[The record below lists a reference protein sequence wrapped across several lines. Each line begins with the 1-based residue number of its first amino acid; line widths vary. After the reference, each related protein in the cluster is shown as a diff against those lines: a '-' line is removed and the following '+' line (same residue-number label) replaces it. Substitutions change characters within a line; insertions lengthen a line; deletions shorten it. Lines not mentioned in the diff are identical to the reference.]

1 MKAGT
6 IYRDKKTNNKLVL
19 LSQALKYNIEEKFV
33 GLTEIVITDYRNFF
47 DLKENKVVVRNLYE
61 LEEVKRQY
69 TKEERETFLA
79 KCRLMGI
86 SLSSEEEEKHINIKD
101 LKAFDCIS
109 LSSSTSV
116 LFRSLLYYHAPFAVA
131 DKYLLRKEPDGSFS
145 LLIGYKDYLF
155 CTIPLKE
162 IKRLQFAVK
171 YGHLYGRIVKEPKW
185 KSYKYKT
192 DKGYDKRIVDEL
204 IEAYSQYLYRIEKED
219 DFYKKRVLYSAKK
232 CNIEWVREQ
241 FIKSFL
247 PDFLSYIKARKSNKV
262 LIEPD
267 GEEPFYVK
275 ATLTK
280 ESIDLLVNR
289 LCKALD
295 WKLGGISARCNL
307 GTFYLKK
314 GIIKEENGSYHINK
328 MVYVTMSDLLENEFS
343 MEQTKEKRLKLFQE
357 HIYDFLR
364 GKIWS

>member
-1 MKAGT
+1 M
-6 IYRDKKTNNKLVL
+6 
-19 LSQALKYNIEEKFV
+19 
-33 GLTEIVITDYRNFF
+33 
-47 DLKENKVVVRNLYE
+47 
-61 LEEVKRQY
+61 
-69 TKEERETFLA
+69 
-79 KCRLMGI
+79 
-86 SLSSEEEEKHINIKD
+86 
-101 LKAFDCIS
+101 
-109 LSSSTSV
+109 
-116 LFRSLLYYHAPFAVA
+116 
-131 DKYLLRKEPDGSFS
+131 
-145 LLIGYKDYLF
+145 
-155 CTIPLKE
+155 KE
-162 IKRLQFAVK
+162 IERLQFAVK

-185 KSYKYKT
+185 KSYKYKV
-192 DKGYDKRIVDEL
+192 DKEYDKRIVDEL

-247 PDFLSYIKARKSNKV
+247 PDFLSYIKASKSNKV
-262 LIEPD
+262 FLEPED
-267 GEEPFYVK
+267 GEPFYVK

-289 LCKALD
+289 LCKTLD

-328 MVYVTMSDLLENEFS
+328 MVYATMSDLLENEFS

-357 HIYDFLR
+357 HIYDFLK
-364 GKIWS
+364 GKIWR

>member
-101 LKAFDCIS
+101 LKAFDCIF

-155 CTIPLKE
+155 CTLPVKE

-185 KSYKYKT
+185 KSYKYKV
-192 DKGYDKRIVDEL
+192 DKEYEKRIVDEL

-262 LIEPD
+262 FLEPED
-267 GEEPFYVK
+267 GEPFYVK

-307 GTFYLKK
+307 GIFYLKK

-328 MVYVTMSDLLENEFS
+328 RVYATMSDLLENEFS

-357 HIYDFLR
+357 HIYDFLMER
-364 GKIWS
+364 VWS

>member
-19 LSQALKYNIEEKFV
+19 LSQAFKYNIEEKFV
-33 GLTEIVITDYRNFF
+33 GLTEIVTTDYRNFF

-101 LKAFDCIS
+101 LKAFDCIF

-155 CTIPLKE
+155 CTLPVKE

-185 KSYKYKT
+185 KSYKYKV
-192 DKGYDKRIVDEL
+192 DKEYDKRIVDEL
-204 IEAYSQYLYRIEKED
+204 VEAICIE
-219 DFYKKRVLYSAKK
+219 
-232 CNIEWVREQ
+232 
-241 FIKSFL
+241 
-247 PDFLSYIKARKSNKV
+247 
-262 LIEPD
+262 
-267 GEEPFYVK
+267 
-275 ATLTK
+275 
-280 ESIDLLVNR
+280 
-289 LCKALD
+289 
-295 WKLGGISARCNL
+295 
-307 GTFYLKK
+307 
-314 GIIKEENGSYHINK
+314 
-328 MVYVTMSDLLENEFS
+328 
-343 MEQTKEKRLKLFQE
+343 
-357 HIYDFLR
+357 
-364 GKIWS
+364 

>member
-86 SLSSEEEEKHINIKD
+86 NVSSEEEEKHINIKD

-155 CTIPLKE
+155 CTLPVKE
-162 IKRLQFAVK
+162 IERLQFAVK
-171 YGHLYGRIVKEPKW
+171 YGHLYGRIVKEPNW

-192 DKGYDKRIVDEL
+192 DKKYDKRIVDEL

-267 GEEPFYVK
+267 GEESSD
-275 ATLTK
+275 L
-280 ESIDLLVNR
+280 ESI
-289 LCKALD
+289 
-295 WKLGGISARCNL
+295 GIWRRGSA
-307 GTFYLKK
+307 
-314 GIIKEENGSYHINK
+314 
-328 MVYVTMSDLLENEFS
+328 V
-343 MEQTKEKRLKLFQE
+343 
-357 HIYDFLR
+357 
-364 GKIWS
+364 